1 MKISDF
7 VLIIA
12 REALRDLGE
21 EVGSR
26 LKLRRREEIRTELVY
41 NVVEENNNTCCTITI
56 RPALI
61 RGYEG
66 QGDRVSKKIEHWV
79 EVEVN
84 LARLDMENDNRS
96 TGAEI
101 GVTSKVISV
110 LQKAHEIA
118 NKIDEYILKEIV
130 LGRSLPGKLEKLKEL
145 LGGVNISLSLPVL
158 FIQPLIQIQPGR
170 QSKRSIP
177 TQQASKEDIGVL
189 SFKSWLFVK
198 MLISFRR
205 AYFY

>member
-1 MKISDF
+1 MRINDF

-12 REALRDLGE
+12 REALRNLEERVNGE
-21 EVGSR
+21 LR
-26 LKLRRREEIRTELVY
+26 LRRREGTRTELVY
-41 NVVEENNNTCCTITI
+41 EVVDENDNTCCTITI

-61 RGYEG
+61 RRHGD
-66 QGDRVSKKIEHWV
+66 QGSKELEKIEHWV

-84 LARLDMENDNRS
+84 LAHLNLDLENDAN
-96 TGAEI
+96 
-101 GVTSKVISV
+101 KVINI

-118 NKIDEYILKEIV
+118 DKIDEYILEKIV
-130 LGRSLPGKLEKLKEL
+130 LGGGFSRKLEKLKEHF
-145 LGGVNISLSLPVL
+145 GKINIALSLPIP
-158 FIQPLIQIQPGR
+158 FIQPLIQIQPSRGDR
-170 QSKRSIP
+170 QITL

-205 AYFY
+205 SHFH